1 VSAVD
6 KELRGF
12 PGVATGGERITI
24 EFEGSPVPAVAGEPV
39 AAALFAAG
47 IRTLG
52 RSPKY
57 HRPRG
62 LFCLDGHCASCT
74 MRVDGRPNRRSCVVP
89 ARAGLTCERQNAFPS
104 ADVDLLAAADWLFP
118 RGMDHHT
125 LMTRSRAGNAV
136 FLKMVREMGGSGTL
150 PGAAAPAT
158 VTSEQVLDAC
168 VIGGG
173 PAGLAAAREIARA
186 APRAR
191 VALFDEQD
199 APGGS
204 LHAEPDGARRAR
216 ALADEARGAGA
227 TLTSGATAIGF
238 FPEDAGPDGR
248 PGVLAVATEAGLV
261 RVSARRTLYA
271 TGAYDQNLPFADND
285 RPGVIA
291 ARALGRLV
299 FRWGIRPV
307 PPDGRV
313 VILDAAPT
321 AAPLDE
327 ALAAGGVAVER
338 VDASRGTIV
347 AALGGKRLRGV
358 EIASPRGKTRT
369 VSADL
374 VAVAAVPAPASELP
388 RQHGA
393 RVTFDAARGG
403 FAAVVDARYATATPG
418 VFACGDVTGFAG
430 SAAAERAGTAAGRAL
445 AASLAVLLAVVP
457 ALLGSGCAAPAPPP
471 PATAGAPDAA
481 AAGPSHPVEPPPFA
495 AATPA
500 TPESRA
506 DARTSMRK
514 AILDAAWRT
523 VRDKHYDKTLSGLDW
538 NAVRAKYEPLALG
551 APSDAA
557 FYRVA
562 NQMIGELGQSHMLI
576 VGPGADDEEEIEAI
590 TTPGEAPAAGK
601 PDGGSPAGARPG
613 APPAPAGLP
622 ALPDIVGVGDPGL
635 TVRVI
640 DGRPTITRV
649 RAGSSA
655 DDAGLAPGYVV
666 TQIAGRPLTARH
678 ESSRPLRPV
687 EERFAIRRAAQ
698 RRLQGPPGSRVSI
711 AYLDDRDRPGT
722 AVLVRNPPRTTAVR
736 LGHLPPLYPEVRA
749 YEVGNVGVIA
759 FNVFLLQPILE
770 DVKRAMARFV
780 SHRVRAVVLDLRGNP
795 GGQGAMAI
803 PIASLFVTQP
813 VTLGTMHFRDFNQTF
828 KAQPE
833 MGAVPFAGPLAIL
846 TDEGSASAAEIL
858 AAGLQEAGRAIV
870 VGDTTLGAV
879 LPSVIEALP
888 GGAVMQYV
896 VADFKT
902 PKGVAL
908 EGRGVQPDRRV
919 VETRAAL
926 RGGRD
931 PVLDAALVALKSE
944 RR

>member
-1 VSAVD
+1 VTKD
-6 KELRGF
+6 LRGF
-12 PGVATGGERITI
+12 PGAPLPGEPVTI
-24 EFEGSPVPAVAGEPV
+24 DFEGTPVPAFAGEPV
-39 AAALFAAG
+39 AAALFASG

-52 RSPKY
+52 RSTKY

-62 LFCLDGHCASCT
+62 LFCLDGHCASCY
-74 MRVDGRPNRRSCVVP
+74 MRIDGRPNRRACLVP
-89 ARAGLTCERQNAFPS
+89 ARAGLACERQNAFPS

-150 PGAAAPAT
+150 PDAVAAPAVST
-158 VTSEQVLDAC
+158 DEELDAA

-173 PAGLAAAREIARA
+173 PAGLGAAREIARA
-186 APRAR
+186 APGAR
-191 VALFDEQD
+191 VALYDEQ
-199 APGGS
+199 ATPGGS
-204 LHAEPDGARRAR
+204 LHAEPGGGERARELAAEARAAGAR
-216 ALADEARGAGA
+216 LVPNA
-227 TLTSGATAIGF
+227 TVIGF
-238 FPEDAGPDGR
+238 FPEDVGADGS

-261 RVSARRTLYA
+261 RVTAKRTLYA

-291 ARALGRLV
+291 ARALGRLA

-307 PPDGRV
+307 PAAARV
-313 VILDAAPT
+313 VILDAAPMT
-321 AAPLDE
+321 ATLE
-327 ALAAGGVAVER
+327 QALTASGVQVEC
-338 VDASRGTIV
+338 VDVARHPVV

-358 EIASPRGKTRT
+358 EIASGGGKRKT
-369 VSADL
+369 VAGDL
-374 VAVAAVPAPASELP
+374 VAVAALPAPASELP

-393 RVTFDAARGG
+393 RVAFDAARGG
-403 FAAVVDARYATATPG
+403 FAAVVDAQHATDVSG
-418 VFACGDVTGFAG
+418 VFACGDVTGFVG
-430 SAAAERAGTAAGRAL
+430 TAAAARAGAAAGRAL
-445 AASLAVLLAVVP
+445 ASTLATVAVVLGLVA
-457 ALLGSGCAAPAPPP
+457 ALAAAGCAAPAPPP
-471 PATAGAPDAA
+471 PATPAAPEANGAAP
-481 AAGPSHPVEPPPFA
+481 PHPVQPPPFA
-495 AATPA
+495 AGTPA
-500 TPESRA
+500 TPESA
-506 DARTSMRK
+506 ASARTAMRR

-523 VRDKHYDKTLSGLDW
+523 VRDKHYDKALGGVDW
-538 NAVRAKYEPLALG
+538 NAIRAKYEPLALA

-576 VGPGADDEEEIEAI
+576 VGPGSEDEDDAEQMSPPSE
-590 TTPGEAPAAGK
+590 TPAAT
-601 PDGGSPAGARPG
+601 PG
-613 APPAPAGLP
+613 APTNTPRAKTPTDVAAVDLD
-622 ALPDIVGVGDPGL
+622 AIGDPGL

-655 DDAGLAPGYVV
+655 DRAGLVAGTIV
-666 TQIAGRPLTARH
+666 TQIAGRPLGAPH
-678 ESSRPLRPV
+678 DSARPLRPV
-687 EERFAIRRAAQ
+687 EERFAIRRVAQ
-698 RRLQGPPGSRVSI
+698 RRLLGPPGTRVTV
-711 AYLDDRDRPGT
+711 AYLDERDQPAK
-722 AVLVRNPPRTTAVR
+722 AVLVRDPPRTAAVR

-749 YEVGNVGVIA
+749 YEIGSVGVIG
-759 FNVFLLQPILE
+759 FNIFLLQPILE
-770 DVKRAMARFV
+770 DVKRAMAHFIA
-780 SHRVRAVVLDLRGNP
+780 HKVRAVVLDLRGNP

-803 PIASLFVTQP
+803 PIAALFVSEP
-813 VTLGTMHFRDFNQTF
+813 VTMGTLHFRDFAQTF
-828 KAQPE
+828 TARPE
-833 MGAVPFAGPLAIL
+833 MGAVPFTGPLAIL

-858 AAGLQEAGRAIV
+858 AAGLQESKRAVV

-879 LPSVIEALP
+879 LPSVIESLP

-931 PVLDAALVALKSE
+931 PVLDAALVALKAS
-944 RR
+944 R

>member
-1 VSAVD
+1 VNQT
-6 KELRGF
+6 LRDF
-12 PGVATGGERITI
+12 PGAAPAGEPVTI
-24 EFEGSPVPAVAGEPV
+24 DFEGAPVRALAGEPV

-52 RSPKY
+52 RSTKY

-74 MRVDGRPNRRSCVVP
+74 MRIDGRPNRRACMVP
-89 ARAGLTCERQNAFPS
+89 AREGLTCERQNAFPS

-125 LMTRSRAGNAV
+125 LMTGSRTGNAV
-136 FLKMVREMGGSGTL
+136 FLKMVHEMGGSGTL
-150 PGAAAPAT
+150 PAAVAPAT
-158 VTSEQVLDAC
+158 VTTDELVDAC

-173 PAGLAAAREIARA
+173 PAGLGAAREIARA
-186 APRAR
+186 APGAR
-191 VALFDEQD
+191 VVVYDEQP

-204 LHAEPDGARRAR
+204 LHAESGGGARAGELAAQAR
-216 ALADEARGAGA
+216 AAGA
-227 TLTSGATAIGF
+227 RVVPNATAIGF
-238 FPEDAGPDGR
+238 FPEDAGADGR
-248 PGVLAVATEAGLV
+248 PGLLAVATEAGLV
-261 RVSARRTLYA
+261 RVTAKRTLYA

-291 ARALGRLV
+291 ARALGRLA

-307 PPDGRV
+307 PPGARV
-313 VILDAAPT
+313 VILDGAPT
-321 AAPLDE
+321 AAPLE
-327 ALAAGGVAVER
+327 QALAAAGVEVER
-338 VDASRGTIV
+338 VDVARQSAV
-347 AALGGKRLRGV
+347 AAVGATRLRGI
-358 EIASPRGKTRT
+358 EIVPRDGKAKGKAKT
-369 VSADL
+369 VAADL

-393 RVTFDAARGG
+393 AVAFDAARGG
-403 FAAVVDARYATATPG
+403 FATVVDDRHATAVPG

-430 SAAAERAGTAAGRAL
+430 TAAAERAGAAAGRAL
-445 AASLAVLLAVVP
+445 ASTLSLIVVVGALATGH
-457 ALLGSGCAAPAPPP
+457 LGSGCAAPAAPP
-471 PATAGAPDAA
+471 PATATAPDDVQPPHA
-481 AAGPSHPVEPPPFA
+481 VQPPPFA
-495 AATPA
+495 AGAPA

-506 DARTSMRK
+506 DARTEGRR

-523 VRDKHYDKTLSGLDW
+523 VRDKHYDKTLGGVDW
-538 NAVRAKYEPLALG
+538 NAVRAKYEPLALA

-562 NQMIGELGQSHMLI
+562 NQMISELGQSHMLI
-576 VGPGADDEEEIEAI
+576 VGPGAEDDDEEPRQGAS
-590 TTPGEAPAAGK
+590 AG
-601 PDGGSPAGARPG
+601 DDDMA
-613 APPAPAGLP
+613 
-622 ALPDIVGVGDPGL
+622 GDPGL

-649 RAGSSA
+649 RAGSAA
-655 DDAGLAPGYVV
+655 DKAGLAAGFVV
-666 TQIAGRPLTARH
+666 TQIAGRPLTAPR
-678 ESSRPLRPV
+678 ESARPLRPV

-698 RRLQGPPGSRVSI
+698 RRLLGPPGTRVSI
-711 AYLDDRDRPGT
+711 AYLDDRDHPGN
-722 AVLVRNPPRTTAVR
+722 AVLVRDPPRATPVK

-749 YEVGNVGVIA
+749 YEVGSVGVIG
-759 FNVFLLQPILE
+759 FNVFLLQPIL
-770 DVKRAMARFV
+770 DDIRQAMARFAAHKV
-780 SHRVRAVVLDLRGNP
+780 KAVVLDLRGNP

-803 PIASLFVTQP
+803 PIASLFVSGP
-813 VTLGTMHFRDFNQTF
+813 MTLGTLHFRDFSQTF
-828 KAQPE
+828 TAKPE
-833 MGAVPFAGPLAIL
+833 MGAVPFTGPLAIL

-858 AAGLQEAGRAIV
+858 AAGLQEAKRATV

-908 EGRGVQPDRRV
+908 EGRGVQPDKRV

-931 PVLDAALVALKSE
+931 PVLDAALVALKTE

>member
-1 VSAVD
+1 VD
-6 KELRGF
+6 KDLRSF
-12 PGVATGGERITI
+12 PGVAPSGAPITI
-24 EFEGSPVPAVAGEPV
+24 DFEGSPLPAFAGEPV
-39 AAALFAAG
+39 AASLFAAG

-52 RSPKY
+52 RSTKY

-74 MRVDGRPNRRSCVVP
+74 MRVDGRPNRRSCMVP
-89 ARAGLTCERQNAFPS
+89 ARAGLACERQNAFPS

-125 LMTRSRAGNAV
+125 LMTGSRTGNAM

-150 PGAAAPAT
+150 PDAAARAT
-158 VTSEQVLDAC
+158 ATTDQVLDAC

-186 APRAR
+186 APGAR
-191 VALFDEQD
+191 VALFDEQT

-216 ALADEARGAGA
+216 ALADEVRAAGA
-227 TLTSGATAIGF
+227 TLVPNATAIGF
-238 FPEDAGPDGR
+238 FPEDVGPDGS
-248 PGVLAVATEAGLV
+248 PGVLAVAADAGLV
-261 RVSARRTLYA
+261 RISARRTLYA

-291 ARALGRLV
+291 ARALGRLA

-307 PPDGRV
+307 PRDGRV
-313 VILDAAPT
+313 VILDAAPAG
-321 AAPLDE
+321 AALDG
-327 ALAAGGVAVER
+327 ALAAAGVEVER
-338 VDASRGTIV
+338 IDATHDTVV

-358 EIASPRGKTRT
+358 ALASPRGKTRT
-369 VSADL
+369 AVADL

-393 RVTFDAARGG
+393 RVAFDGARGG
-403 FAAVVDARYATATPG
+403 FATVVDARHATDVPG

-430 SAAAERAGTAAGRAL
+430 SAAAERAGAAAGRAL
-445 AASLAVLLAVVP
+445 AATLALLLALVP
-457 ALLGSGCAAPAPPP
+457 ALFGTGCAAPAAPP
-471 PATAGAPDAA
+471 PATADTPDAA
-481 AAGPSHPVEPPPFA
+481 VPGPPRPVQPPPFA
-495 AATPA
+495 AGTPA

-506 DARTSMRK
+506 DARTTMRK

-523 VRDKHYDKTLSGLDW
+523 VRDKHYDKTLHGVDW
-538 NAVRAKYEPLALG
+538 NAMRAKYEPLALA

-576 VGPGADDEEEIEAI
+576 VGPGAEEEDGVEQMASPGEMPAPGPPAAAG
-590 TTPGEAPAAGK
+590 TTPPGAAAPA
-601 PDGGSPAGARPG
+601 PRSPPSG
-613 APPAPAGLP
+613 APATV
-622 ALPDIVGVGDPGL
+622 DKDGVSDPGL
-635 TVRVI
+635 TIRVI

-649 RAGSSA
+649 RAGSGA
-655 DDAGLAPGYVV
+655 DQAGLAPGYVV
-666 TQIAGRPLTARH
+666 TQIAGRPLAAPH
-678 ESSRPLRPV
+678 SARPLRPV

-698 RRLQGPPGSRVSI
+698 RRLQGPPGTRVSI
-711 AYLDDRDRPGT
+711 AYLDDRDRPGN
-722 AVLVRNPPRTTAVR
+722 AVLVRDPPRTAPVR

-770 DVKRAMARFV
+770 EVKRAMARFT
-780 SHRVRAVVLDLRGNP
+780 SHHVKAVVLDLRGNP

-813 VTLGTMHFRDFNQTF
+813 VTLGTMHFREFSQTF

-833 MGAVPFAGPLAIL
+833 MGAVPFTGPLAIL

-858 AAGLQEAGRAIV
+858 AAGLQEARRAIV

-908 EGRGVQPDRRV
+908 EGRGVQPDKRV

-926 RGGRD
+926 KGGRD

>member
-1 VSAVD
+1 MHGVKND
-6 KELRGF
+6 PPGF
-12 PGVATGGERITI
+12 AGTAPPGEPVTI
-24 EFEGSPVPAVAGEPV
+24 DFEGTPVRAFAGTPV

-52 RSPKY
+52 RSTKY

-74 MRVDGRPNRRSCVVP
+74 MRIDGRPNRRACMVP
-89 ARAGLTCERQNAFPS
+89 ARAGLACERQNAFPS

-125 LMTRSRAGNAV
+125 LMTGSRTGNAV

-150 PGAAAPAT
+150 PDMDAPAT
-158 VTSEQVLDAC
+158 ETTDEQLDAC

-186 APRAR
+186 VPGAR
-191 VALFDEQD
+191 VTVYDEQT

-204 LHAEPDGARRAR
+204 LHAEPAGAETARVLAAEARAAGAR
-216 ALADEARGAGA
+216 LVPNA
-227 TLTSGATAIGF
+227 TVIGF
-238 FPEDAGPDGR
+238 FPEDPGADGR
-248 PGVLAVATEAGLV
+248 PGVLAVATDAGLV

-291 ARALGRLV
+291 ARALGRLA

-307 PPDGRV
+307 APAERV
-313 VILDAAPT
+313 VLLDAAPT
-321 AAPLDE
+321 AAPLAE
-327 ALAAGGVAVER
+327 ALSTAGVEVER
-338 VDASRGTIV
+338 VDAAGRPPV
-347 AALGGKRLRGV
+347 AALGGTRLRGV
-358 EIASPRGKTRT
+358 EIAAPAGGKTTT
-369 VSADL
+369 VDGDL
-374 VAVAAVPAPASELP
+374 VAVAALPAPASELP

-393 RVTFDAARGG
+393 RVAFDAARGG
-403 FAAVVDARYATATPG
+403 FAAVVDDRHATGVDG
-418 VFACGDVTGFAG
+418 VFACGDVTGYAG
-430 SAAAERAGTAAGRAL
+430 TAAAARAGTAAGRAL
-445 AASLAVLLAVVP
+445 ASTLAALAVLFALAP
-457 ALLGSGCAAPAPPP
+457 ALLGAGCAASTPP
-471 PATAGAPDAA
+471 PAPAAPAEPAGSTP
-481 AAGPSHPVEPPPFA
+481 PQPVQPPPYGGGA
-495 AATPA
+495 NA

-506 DARTSMRK
+506 DARTATRR
-514 AILDAAWRT
+514 AILDAAWKT
-523 VRDKHYDKTLSGLDW
+523 VRDKHYDKTLGGVDW

-557 FYRVA
+557 FYRVL
-562 NQMIGELGQSHMLI
+562 NQMVGELGQSHMLI
-576 VGPGADDEEEIEAI
+576 VGPGAEEADDEGL
-590 TTPGEAPAAGK
+590 PKEAP
-601 PDGGSPAGARPG
+601 PDTDA
-613 APPAPAGLP
+613 
-622 ALPDIVGVGDPGL
+622 IGDPGL
-635 TVRVI
+635 TIRVI
-640 DGRPTITRV
+640 EGRPTITRV

-655 DDAGLAPGYVV
+655 DTAGLAAGYVV
-666 TQIAGRPLTARH
+666 TQIAGRPLTAPH
-678 ESSRPLRPV
+678 ESVRPLRPV

-698 RRLQGPPGSRVSI
+698 HRLQGPPGTRVSI
-711 AYLDDRDRPGT
+711 AYLDDKDRPGN
-722 AVLVRNPPRTTAVR
+722 AVLVRDPPRTTPVR

-749 YEVGNVGVIA
+749 YEVGNVGVIG
-759 FNVFLLQPILE
+759 FNIFLLQPILE
-770 DVKRAMARFV
+770 DIKKAMARFAA
-780 SHRVRAVVLDLRGNP
+780 HKVRAVVLDLRGNP

-803 PIASLFVTQP
+803 PIASLFVTEP
-813 VTLGTMHFRDFNQTF
+813 ITMGTLHFRDFGQTF
-828 KAQPE
+828 TAKPE
-833 MGAVPFAGPLAIL
+833 MGAVPFTGPLAIL

-858 AAGLQEAGRAIV
+858 AAGLQESKRAIV

-888 GGAVMQYV
+888 AGAVMQYV

-926 RGGRD
+926 KGGRD
-931 PVLDAALVALKSE
+931 PVLDAALVALKSSGA
-944 RR
+944 R

>member
-1 VSAVD
+1 LSRV
-6 KELRGF
+6 KETLRGF
-12 PGVATGGERITI
+12 AGAPPAGEPVTI
-24 EFEGSPVPAVAGEPV
+24 DFEGTPVPAHAGEPV

-62 LFCLDGHCASCT
+62 LFCLDGHCASCS
-74 MRVDGRPNRRSCVVP
+74 MRIDGRPNRRACMVP
-89 ARAGLTCERQNAFPS
+89 ARDRLSCERQNAFPS
-104 ADVDLLAAADWLFP
+104 ADVDVLAAADWLFP

-125 LMTRSRAGNAV
+125 LMTSSETGNAM

-150 PGAAAPAT
+150 PAAAAPAT
-158 VTSEQVLDAC
+158 VTTDEVVDVC

-173 PAGLAAAREIARA
+173 PAGLTAAREIAA
-186 APRAR
+186 AASGAR
-191 VALFDEQD
+191 VVLFDEQT

-204 LHAEPDGARRAR
+204 LHAEAGGTAQAR
-216 ALADEARGAGA
+216 ALADEARAAGVRVV
-227 TLTSGATAIGF
+227 SSATAIGF
-238 FPEDAGPDGR
+238 FPEDIGADGQA
-248 PGVLAVATEAGLV
+248 GVLAVATEAGLV
-261 RVSARRTLYA
+261 RVRAKRTLYA
-271 TGAYDQNLPFADND
+271 TGAYDQNLPLADND

-291 ARALGRLV
+291 ARALGRLA

-307 PPDGRV
+307 PIDARV

-321 AAPLDE
+321 AAPLE
-327 ALAAGGVAVER
+327 RALLDAGVEVER
-338 VDASRGTIV
+338 VDV
-347 AALGGKRLRGV
+347 ARQSPAAVLGGKRLRGV
-358 EIASPRGKTRT
+358 EVVPPKGRAKTIAG
-369 VSADL
+369 DL
-374 VAVAAVPAPASELP
+374 IAVAALPAPASELP

-393 RVTFDAARGG
+393 RVVYDADRGG
-403 FAAVVDARYATATPG
+403 FAAVVDGRNETDVAG

-430 SAAAERAGTAAGRAL
+430 SAAATRAGTRAGRAL
-445 AASLAVLLAVVP
+445 ASTLAALALIAALAP
-457 ALLGSGCAAPAPPP
+457 ALLGAGCASSTPPPAAAPAEAAAVQP
-471 PATAGAPDAA
+471 PAN
-481 AAGPSHPVEPPPFA
+481 VQPPPFDA
-495 AATPA
+495 GAPA

-506 DARTSMRK
+506 DARTAGRR

-523 VRDKHYDKTLSGLDW
+523 VRDKHYDKTLGGVDW
-538 NAVRAKYEPLALG
+538 NAVRKKYEPLALA
-551 APSDAA
+551 APSEGA
-557 FYRVA
+557 FYRVL

-576 VGPGADDEEEIEAI
+576 VGPGAEEEDEAGD
-590 TTPGEAPAAGK
+590 TGRQE
-601 PDGGSPAGARPG
+601 
-613 APPAPAGLP
+613 PPADTDA
-622 ALPDIVGVGDPGL
+622 IGDPGL

-640 DGRPTITRV
+640 DGKPTITRV

-655 DDAGLAPGYVV
+655 DHAGLAAGFVV
-666 TQIAGRPLTARH
+666 TQIAGRPLAAPH
-678 ESSRPLRPV
+678 DSVRPLRPV

-698 RRLQGPPGSRVSI
+698 RRLMGAPGTRVSI
-711 AYLDDRDRPGT
+711 AYLDDHDRPGN
-722 AVLVRNPPRTTAVR
+722 AVLVRDPPRTTPVK

-749 YEVGNVGVIA
+749 YEIGNVGVIS

-770 DVKRAMARFV
+770 DVKKAMARFV
-780 SHRVRAVVLDLRGNP
+780 AHRVKAVVLDLRGNP

-803 PIASLFVTQP
+803 PIASLFVTGP
-813 VTLGTMHFRDFNQTF
+813 VTLGTMQFRDFGQTF
-828 KAQPE
+828 TAKPE
-833 MGAVPFAGPLAIL
+833 MGAVPFTGPLAIL

-858 AAGLQEAGRAIV
+858 AAGLQEAGRAVV
-870 VGDTTLGAV
+870 VGDTSLGAV

-908 EGRGVQPDRRV
+908 EGRGVQPDKRV